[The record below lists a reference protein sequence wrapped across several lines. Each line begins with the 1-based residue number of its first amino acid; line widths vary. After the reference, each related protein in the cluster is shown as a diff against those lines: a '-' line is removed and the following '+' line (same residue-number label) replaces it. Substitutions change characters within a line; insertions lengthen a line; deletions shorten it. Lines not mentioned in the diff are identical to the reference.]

1 MSTFNIEFDEDLEIL
16 ESLLL
21 RMVDVESQDA
31 DYNWCA
37 DYLDWN
43 QLGARTWLEIGDCY
57 TMMAEHILTI
67 QQPYLWDNQYCPIE
81 PP

>member
-1 MSTFNIEFDEDLEIL
+1 MAHNCPQNNRIRSTNRKPSGMSTFNIEFDEDLEIL

-43 QLGARTWLEIGDCY
+43 QLGART
-57 TMMAEHILTI
+57 
-67 QQPYLWDNQYCPIE
+67 
-81 PP
+81 